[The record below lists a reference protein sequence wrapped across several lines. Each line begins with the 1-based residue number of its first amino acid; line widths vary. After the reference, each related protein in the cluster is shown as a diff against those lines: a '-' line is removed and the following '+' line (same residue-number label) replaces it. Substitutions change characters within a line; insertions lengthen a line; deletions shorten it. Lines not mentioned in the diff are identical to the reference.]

1 MIDLIP
7 YVNAELASLQI
18 GAHPLTFLEKGKNPV
33 RCDNKKFKGSVVV
46 YLNESNGKITNFSI
60 YSPKH
65 GGVKSRTVKIRDILN
80 RGYEPAAI
88 SDQEIESL
96 RVESER
102 RKTAKK
108 QAIERACRQA
118 VDSYRRAVESGNSG
132 YFLRKQVKPA
142 PGIKFDGKT
151 AIIPVCKF
159 KPHSNELKVVAIQ
172 RIDENGQKLFNK
184 NAEISGGFFPIGNRL
199 NPQHIY
205 FSEGVATGL
214 SIHQSF
220 DNPNILVVACFDS
233 GNLKKVVAEF
243 ASHYPMIYS
252 RHGFVLCSDNDQW
265 IDNPRARFAGFKAID
280 GIIDQFPKCL
290 ISYADFDKSL
300 ANLYVKH
307 GVANPTDFNDYMILN
322 GSPAVQWAVHRQAM
336 TASEFRQLY
345 DFKSNSLVDDDA
357 QRELLA
363 RISADYKNRQFAR
376 FASNALKCR
385 IFINDF
391 DEILKR
397 VSKLRGEIRN
407 NIESTNYPVARVDK
421 QLQFVTRDDLLPQNN
436 NDFARCEFRNH
447 DAEKVK
453 FSSSEFFSQIY
464 DFKNNSLCD
473 VEKQSRLREFK
484 LRTPIKRAVIKI
496 CAPIL
501 PILQVDRAEREAAK
515 QATADAVRA
524 AKIAID
530 DRVKIT
536 CEESDAATS
545 AELNHLPKSK
555 VKSIQS
561 SRRAQIRAS
570 GNLAKKAIENAR
582 HPAAKYRIVDVGI
595 DSEANAIAAYF
606 APFKDVEIGMATGKF
621 TQITSKYVDIPLL
634 PDGATKLLYCGMG
647 AGKTQ
652 NFIKQSVELI
662 EQIYLTEN
670 RVANILVLSP
680 RKALVNKLV
689 FDLNRAVDAWKT
701 ENNISDIEIPRFYS
715 YETLKKGGVDGQKIQ
730 VNLIVST
737 VHSAKFFDTE
747 NFDLVIADEFHQSRN
762 CFIQQMEN
770 KVENYESLNSTIR
783 TARRFIATGADLTQ
797 FDIDFIENLRG
808 QSHVHY
814 QLPVNQQKHL
824 ALYQNKKQLVKS
836 AWEFIKAGQSLIV
849 ACNSKAFIKAVA
861 KLLDKL
867 GISNLCIFDEVTGEP
882 NASRFL
888 DDPNGE
894 IDKYQVVLYSPV
906 ITSGI
911 SFDALPTRTD
921 RKVFG
926 YFTSH
931 IGTASDAWQ
940 MLGRFRGNGTEYH
953 VCLDAPIKDAGIL
966 AQERTDVQLKRFIE
980 RVARNAAK
988 LGELVDIPQVKRL
1001 LNQKV
1006 GQSVEYTD
1014 FDIDNFSLQD
1024 QEIAAQRAYFSEFV
1038 TQMLAQKITFSIVG
1052 QTEHDAELQK
1062 LLNDAVDAVKIEDIQ
1077 RVVKCNSTPIN
1088 EKRREEIKNKSRV
1101 TQAESA
1107 EAKHFDYRAFLAT
1120 PELSER
1126 DVEFMTKRGKSKIY
1140 AIERANAELLPIHLK
1155 QAHDE
1160 LASSPISLVRFGL
1173 NHGEFIKRLLAVVG
1187 LAQFKDGQIQL
1198 SEKWGEWGGKI
1209 NISTPSVQR
1218 FFAWAWENRNWINN
1232 LQIADL
1238 RTITEGFSDNLTWL
1252 NSALAAIG
1260 IKLQCYE
1267 KIAVGTARVRKYC
1280 VDLDNLDYINSIL
1293 ARRFNKI
1300 HAEKLESPT
1309 MEMG

>member
-1 MIDLIP
+1 MLN
-7 YVNAELASLQI
+7 VNHPFKNITPSDIINLVNVELARLNASHNL
-18 GAHPLTFLEKGKNPV
+18 GAALFNTLNFGKNDV
-33 RCDNKKFKGSVVV
+33 VCTSKKFKSSVKLYVNKSYGDFRGFVIHSQTKDGNLATLSGMDCWRALNDGIAQRREKTAEEISQEKLSVEQAEKVKIAAEMGRKQDAVGIYKQASATGENAYLARKNVV
-46 YLNESNGKITNFSI
+46 AHKNVRFAGRNLIVPLYQFNTENTLEIHGIQSISLTGKIT
-60 YSPKH
+60 K
-65 GGVKSRTVKIRDILN
+65 GL
-80 RGYEPAAI
+80 
-88 SDQEIESL
+88 
-96 RVESER
+96 
-102 RKTAKK
+102 KK
-108 QAIERACRQA
+108 
-118 VDSYRRAVESGNSG
+118 NS
-132 YFLRKQVKPA
+132 
-142 PGIKFDGKT
+142 
-151 AIIPVCKF
+151 
-159 KPHSNELKVVAIQ
+159 
-172 RIDENGQKLFNK
+172 
-184 NAEISGGFFPIGNRL
+184 FFPIGNIET
-199 NPQHIY
+199 PKSIY
-205 FSEGVATGL
+205 FCEGYATGS
-214 SIHQSF
+214 SIYESLTCK
-220 DNPNILVVACFDS
+220 DDSLVVVSVDA
-233 GNLKKVVAEF
+233 GNMKHIVDTFAEIF
-243 ASHYPMIYS
+243 ADIYNS
-252 RHGFVLCSDNDQW
+252 YGFTVCCDNDMW
-265 IDNPRARFAGFKAID
+265 KPKPADRFTGFKIAHEIAESH
-280 GIIDQFPKCL
+280 PKIL
-290 ISYADFDKSL
+290 ISYPFFDPAIEL
-300 ANLYVKH
+300 QCGGLYSKLC
-307 GVANPTDFNDYMILN
+307 GTPYPTDF
-322 GSPAVQWAVHRQAM
+322 
-336 TASEFRQLY
+336 
-345 DFKSNSLVDDDA
+345 
-357 QRELLA
+357 
-363 RISADYKNRQFAR
+363 
-376 FASNALKCR
+376 
-385 IFINDF
+385 
-391 DEILKR
+391 
-397 VSKLRGEIRN
+397 
-407 NIESTNYPVARVDK
+407 
-421 QLQFVTRDDLLPQNN
+421 
-436 NDFARCEFRNH
+436 NDFARCEFGNH

-515 QATADAVRA
+515 IAADEKIRS
-524 AKIAID
+524 AKVEINARVEIA
-530 DRVKIT
+530 
-536 CEESDAATS
+536 CEQSDAATS
-545 AELNHLPKSK
+545 AELSHLSKSK
-555 VKSIQS
+555 LKSIQS
-561 SRRAQIRAS
+561 ARRAEIRAS
-570 GNLAKKAIENAR
+570 GNLAKKAIENAKR
-582 HPAAKYRIVDVGI
+582 PVEKYRIADVEI
-595 DSEANAIAAYF
+595 DSDANAIAAYF

-621 TQITSKYVDIPLL
+621 SQITSKYVDIPLL
-634 PDGATKLLYCGMG
+634 EVGATELLYCGMG
-647 AGKTQ
+647 SGKTT
-652 NFIKQSVELI
+652 NFIKQSIELI

-670 RVANILVLSP
+670 RSAKILVLSP

-689 FDLNRAVDAWKT
+689 FDLNRAVVAWKT
-701 ENNISDIEIPRFYS
+701 ENRVENTDIQQFYS

-730 VNLIVST
+730 ANLLVST
-737 VHSAKFFDTE
+737 VHSAKFFDTD

-770 KVENYESLNSTIR
+770 KVENYESLNATIR

-797 FDIDFIENLRG
+797 FDIDFIEILRG

-814 QLPVNQQKHL
+814 QLPANQQKNL
-824 ALYQNKKQLVKS
+824 TFYQNKKQAVKS

-849 ACNSKAFIKAVA
+849 ASNSKAFIKAVA

-867 GISNLCIFDEVTGEP
+867 GISNLVIYDEVTGEP
-882 NASRFL
+882 TVSRFL
-888 DDPNGE
+888 DDPNIE
-894 IDKYQVVLYSPV
+894 LDKYQVVLYSPV

-966 AQERTDVQLKRFIE
+966 AQERTDTQLRRFIE

-988 LGELVDIPQVKRL
+988 LGDLVDIPQVKRL
-1001 LNQKV
+1001 LNQQV
-1006 GQSVEYTD
+1006 GQSVEYTA

-1024 QEIAAQRAYFSEFV
+1024 QEIAAQRNYFAEFV
-1038 TQMLAQKITFSIVG
+1038 TQMLAQKITFSLA
-1052 QTEHDAELQK
+1052 EHGERDVELQK
-1062 LLNDAVDAVKIEDIQ
+1062 MLSDAVDAVKIEDIQ
-1077 RVVKCNSTPIN
+1077 RVVQCNSKPIN